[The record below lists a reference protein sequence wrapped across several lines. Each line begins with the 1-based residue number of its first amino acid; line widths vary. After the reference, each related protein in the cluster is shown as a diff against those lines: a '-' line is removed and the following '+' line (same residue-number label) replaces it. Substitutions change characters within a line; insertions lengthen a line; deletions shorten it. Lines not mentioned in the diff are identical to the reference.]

1 MNYRTIL
8 KLVGVLVVFIGISMG
23 FSLFWSLYL
32 GQPDWMAMAVS
43 MGICLT
49 SGGALFLIGWGSRA
63 PVLRREGMAV
73 VGLGWLLA
81 AFFGAFPFYLSGVT
95 PSFVDAYFEAMS
107 GFTTTGST
115 ILSDIESLPK
125 GVLFWRSFTHWL
137 GGMGIVV
144 LFVAILPYLRAG
156 GKQLF
161 RSEVPGPTADV
172 LRPRVSETASV
183 LWKIYVGI
191 SAAETALLYLRGM
204 TFYDALCHTFGTMA
218 TGGYATK
225 NASIGYYNSAT
236 IDAIIILF
244 MIFAGTNFGLYFRL
258 LQGEWKAFF
267 RDAEW
272 RVYAGVIAAGTALVT
287 GDLLLNG
294 VYEEISGAF
303 RFASFQV
310 VSIMTTTGYGTA
322 NFDVWPSF
330 SKLMLVSL
338 MFVGGCAGSTGGGM
352 KVIRI
357 LVLLKNAYI
366 GVEKVFR
373 PHVVRT
379 LKVGNVPI
387 ENDVRDA
394 IVVFFFVSLNILLLC
409 SLAMA
414 AMGLDIVTA
423 ITSVI
428 ATLNN
433 IGPGLAGV
441 GSIQN
446 YGFIPAPGKML
457 LSLCMVLGR
466 LELFAVLVLFMPA
479 FWRTR

>member
-1 MNYRTIL
+1 
-8 KLVGVLVVFIGISMG
+8 
-23 FSLFWSLYL
+23 
-32 GQPDWMAMAVS
+32 MAMVLS
-43 MGICLT
+43 MGICLA
-49 SGGALFLIGWGSRA
+49 SGGVLFLIGWGSRA

-115 ILSDIESLPK
+115 ILIDIESLPK

-161 RSEVPGPTADV
+161 RSEVPGPTADA
-172 LRPRVSETASV
+172 LRPRVSETASA

-191 SAAETALLYLRGM
+191 SGAETALLYLQGM
-204 TFYDALCHTFGTMA
+204 TFFDALCHTFGTMA

-225 NASIGYYNSAT
+225 NASIGYYNSAL
-236 IDAIIILF
+236 IDATIVFF
-244 MIFAGTNFGLYFRL
+244 MILAGTNFGLYFRL

-272 RVYAGVIAAGTALVT
+272 QAYAGFFAAGTALVT

-294 VYEEISGAF
+294 VYEGIAGAF
-303 RFASFQV
+303 RFGSFQV

-330 SKLMLVSL
+330 SKLILVSL

-379 LKVGNVPI
+379 LKVRNVPI

-446 YGFIPAPGKML
+446 FGFIPAPGKVL